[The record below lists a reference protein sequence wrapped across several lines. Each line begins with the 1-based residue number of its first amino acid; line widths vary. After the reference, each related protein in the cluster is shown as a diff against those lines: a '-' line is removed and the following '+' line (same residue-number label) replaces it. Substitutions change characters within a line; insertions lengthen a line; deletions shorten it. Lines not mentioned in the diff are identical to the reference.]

1 MFVHPSFFIFFQS
14 SQKFTAP
21 FLSPSGIIGEWANI
35 GSDVHEIKIHFP
47 YPPGVKHR
55 TLEIEESLIQEAKF
69 LVEKRVCAYFRP
81 FYLILL
87 VPFTTSQHLDKSRVM
102 DVFLIHD

>member
-14 SQKFTAP
+14 SQKFTA

-69 LVEKRVCAYFRP
+69 LAEKRVCEYFR
-81 FYLILL
+81 LL
-87 VPFTTSQHLDKSRVM
+87 SYPTCSLHNFTTP
-102 DVFLIHD
+102 